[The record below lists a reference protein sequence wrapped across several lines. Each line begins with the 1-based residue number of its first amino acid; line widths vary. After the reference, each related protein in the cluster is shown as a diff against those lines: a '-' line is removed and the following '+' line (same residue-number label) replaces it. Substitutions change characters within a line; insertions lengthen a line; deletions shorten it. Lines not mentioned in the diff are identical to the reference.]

1 MSFRV
6 NFHSKSLKIS
16 VDTTLFTARM
26 WTKVVGSGITSGPVA
41 LGDGEWDGLEKTH
54 KTTRNK
60 PAQSNF

>member
-1 MSFRV
+1 M
-6 NFHSKSLKIS
+6 NFHTKTLKIS
-16 VDTTLFTARM
+16 VDSALFTARM
-26 WTKVVGSGITSGPVA
+26 WTKVVESGVKRRPVA